1 MYFNIYDWQL
11 TILVLNPLKIALNLI
26 IKACFVMKKIIEA
39 PLRIKK
45 MKLLRFGRDFKP
57 DEEVIL
63 RDYLAIERTR
73 LANERTLLS
82 YIKSSLYLLLGGIT
96 FLQLKNFPNF
106 KYLGISAL
114 VFSAIFL
121 VIGIYRF
128 VLLKKSLKRLFYMTE
143 NKPGK

>member
-1 MYFNIYDWQL
+1 MKRIIE
-11 TILVLNPLKIALNLI
+11 TPLK
-26 IKACFVMKKIIEA
+26 
-39 PLRIKK
+39 IKK

-96 FLQLKNFPNF
+96 VIQLKNYPDLE
-106 KYLGISAL
+106 YLGITAL
-114 VFSAIFL
+114 IFSAIFFF
-121 VIGIYRF
+121 IGIYRF
-128 VLLKKSLKRLFYMTE
+128 TILKKSLKKLYYKSESGKTE
-143 NKPGK
+143 QQST

>member
-1 MYFNIYDWQL
+1 
-11 TILVLNPLKIALNLI
+11 
-26 IKACFVMKKIIEA
+26 MKRIIEA
-39 PLRIKK
+39 PLKIKK

-82 YIKSSLYLLLGGIT
+82 YIRSSLYLLLGGIA

-106 KYLGISAL
+106 KYLGFSAL
-114 VFSAIFL
+114 VFSAIFFI
-121 VIGIYRF
+121 IGIYRF
-128 VLLKKSLKRLFYMTE
+128 VLLKKSLKRLYYMSE
-143 NKPGK
+143 SKDDH

>member
-1 MYFNIYDWQL
+1 
-11 TILVLNPLKIALNLI
+11 
-26 IKACFVMKKIIEA
+26 MKRIIEA
-39 PLRIKK
+39 PLKIKK

-96 FLQLKNFPNF
+96 FLQLTNNPEL
-106 KYLGISAL
+106 KYLGITAL
-114 VFSAIFL
+114 VFSAIFFA
-121 VIGIYRF
+121 IGIYRF
-128 VLLKKSLKRLFYMTE
+128 TLLKKSLKKLYDISEF
-143 NKPGK
+143 NNPK